1 MNTYEC
7 FKGIFAVLLNSDFH
21 LEHILADISYIPS
34 KLIIK
39 IELNMSIDLKEVG
52 NMLRKQAYITD
63 NSVEMS
69 VYLSMQL
76 QKPLLV
82 EGPAGVGKTE
92 IAKVLASALQT
103 DLIRLQCYEGLD
115 ATHAIYEWNYQ
126 HQLIYLKM
134 HDSDVG
140 KDKLEEHIFSDKFL
154 LKRPILDAISR
165 EKPPVLLIDEIDRA
179 DEEFESF
186 LLEVLSDWQIS
197 IPEIGTIKAKSKP
210 HVILTGNRTR
220 ELSEALRR
228 RCLYLWIEY
237 PDFEKELSILM
248 TKIPGLDQKLGEQ
261 ICAFMEELRN
271 LQLEKTP
278 GVAETLDWARA
289 LASMHLKH
297 LDKQVVEDTLGVILK
312 DWQDIRQTQDSL
324 SELLEKTGVISRLG

>member
-1 MNTYEC
+1 
-7 FKGIFAVLLNSDFH
+7 V
-21 LEHILADISYIPS
+21 
-34 KLIIK
+34 
-39 IELNMSIDLKEVG
+39 SIDLKQIG
-52 NMLRKQAYITD
+52 SMLRKQGYITD
-63 NSVEMS
+63 KSVEMS

-76 QKPLLV
+76 EKPLLV

-92 IAKVLASALQT
+92 IAKVMASALGT

-115 ATHAIYEWNYQ
+115 ATHALYEWNYQ
-126 HQLIYLKM
+126 HQLLYLKM
-134 HDSDVG
+134 HDHDNQSE
-140 KDKLEEHIFSDKFL
+140 KKLEEHIFSDKFL

-197 IPEIGTIKAKSKP
+197 IPEIGTIKAKCKP
-210 HVILTGNRTR
+210 HIILTGNRTR

-237 PDFEKELSILM
+237 PEFEKELSILK

-261 ICAFMEELRN
+261 ICAFMAELRN
-271 LQLEKTP
+271 MKLEKTP
-278 GVAETLDWARA
+278 GVAEALDWAQA
-289 LASMHLKH
+289 LSAMHLTH
-297 LDKQVVEDTLGVILK
+297 LDKQVVEETLGVILK
-312 DWQDIRQTQDSL
+312 DWQDIRHTQDSL
-324 SELLEKTGVISRLG
+324 SELLEKTGVISRIG